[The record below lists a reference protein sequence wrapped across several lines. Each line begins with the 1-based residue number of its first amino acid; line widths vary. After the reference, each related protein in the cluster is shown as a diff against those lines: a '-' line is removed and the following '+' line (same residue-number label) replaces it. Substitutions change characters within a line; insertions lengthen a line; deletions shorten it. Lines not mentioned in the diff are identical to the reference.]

1 MLLSIGALPQ
11 NGEAPPAPHG
21 AEDVAKPQEEAPLGA
36 DVAVEAVESER
47 QEDTGEA
54 PPGAEDDM
62 TEDERMAE
70 EDKENE
76 DEEEDP
82 DMTDEELDEQDR
94 LEDEDEELDEDEP
107 EEDEPE
113 EDEPEDKEEDVPEE
127 LAALLKDEEKTE
139 ASDKLEE
146 PVAPVSEIKA
156 EV

>member
-1 MLLSIGALPQ
+1 MLLSIGALHQ
-11 NGEAPPAPHG
+11 NGEAPPAPSG
-21 AEDVAKPQEEAPLGA
+21 AEDLAKPQEEAPLGA
-36 DVAVEAVESER
+36 DVAVKAVESER

-70 EDKENE
+70 EDE
-76 DEEEDP
+76 DKEEDR
-82 DMTDEELDEQDR
+82 DMTDEELDEIAR
-94 LEDEDEELDEDEP
+94 NRHEVEDEDEELDEDEP
-107 EEDEPE
+107 E
-113 EDEPEDKEEDVPEE
+113 DKEEDISPEE
-127 LAALLKDEEKTE
+127 LAAIEEEDKKE